1 MNDAPVCNAVS
12 ITTNEDTLGQVAA
25 SCTDVDGNPLTYS
38 TGLAVHGTSSVLS
51 SMLRY
56 TPQANYFGA
65 DIFTYKANDG
75 NLDSNSPSVSVTVNP
90 VNDAP
95 VIAESDPQTVS
106 ISENGAPV
114 AFARTLNASDI
125 DVDTLT
131 WSISSPAVHGT
142 AGGIRNWVIQSDHL
156 HSKTNYSGTDSFIMR
171 VADGH
176 GGSDTITVNVT
187 ISEVFLTISGN
198 AGVGEAKFPSLTE
211 RIRKWKPMG
220 AVPIL
225 CRFTITGPAP

>member
-114 AFARTLNASDI
+114 AFALTLNASDI
-125 DVDTLT
+125 ECRHANLEYLLACRA
-131 WSISSPAVHGT
+131 WHC
-142 AGGIRNWVIQSDHL
+142 GGIRNWVIQSDHL
-156 HSKTNYSGTDSFIMR
+156 HSEHQLQRN
-171 VADGH
+171 
-176 GGSDTITVNVT
+176 
-187 ISEVFLTISGN
+187 
-198 AGVGEAKFPSLTE
+198 
-211 RIRKWKPMG
+211 
-220 AVPIL
+220 
-225 CRFTITGPAP
+225 